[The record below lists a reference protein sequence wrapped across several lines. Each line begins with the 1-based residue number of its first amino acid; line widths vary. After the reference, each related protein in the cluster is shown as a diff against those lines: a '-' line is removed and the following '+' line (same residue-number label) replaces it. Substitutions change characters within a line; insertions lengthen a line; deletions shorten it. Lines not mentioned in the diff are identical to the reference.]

1 MKTKRAFRDRGVAVN
16 KARKRT
22 SASKAKNVASL
33 ESWMIGRFLSCGPL
47 RQKIRLFHLVLE
59 MTVDGGC
66 GCGGNE
72 GDKWNKSSG
81 VKLAWNWGLSHPG
94 WAMLTSD

>member
-1 MKTKRAFRDRGVAVN
+1 MRTKRAFRDRGVAVN

-59 MTVDGGC
+59 VTVECVGG
-66 GCGGNE
+66 
-72 GDKWNKSSG
+72 SG
-81 VKLAWNWGLSHPG
+81 RDEAG
-94 WAMLTSD
+94 